1 MNRIVLTV
9 CILFFIALIYIAA
22 YSLLPTKPK
31 KTIIDQVNN
40 IFKTN
45 KSQIKNE
52 AYYVIIDYNLPIL
65 KKRLWVISKNS
76 GEIIINSHVSHA
88 WKSGFFTASKFSNN
102 IGTHKSCK
110 GIFITQNTYFGKFGY
125 SMYIKGIENGVNNNA
140 LKRSIIFHNSYYL
153 WSDGCF
159 TTLPWINANLINL
172 IKNGTLIYVHK
183 S

>member
-52 AYYVIIDYNLPIL
+52 AYYVIIDYNLPI
-65 KKRLWVISKNS
+65 
-76 GEIIINSHVSHA
+76 
-88 WKSGFFTASKFSNN
+88 
-102 IGTHKSCK
+102 
-110 GIFITQNTYFGKFGY
+110 
-125 SMYIKGIENGVNNNA
+125 
-140 LKRSIIFHNSYYL
+140 
-153 WSDGCF
+153 
-159 TTLPWINANLINL
+159 
-172 IKNGTLIYVHK
+172 
-183 S
+183 